1 MTTPVPDPSQVVLV
15 HLLGQTLQI
24 QGPVDKG
31 ALERAA
37 ARAESTFR
45 AMEQACALHWGHPP
59 EALDTT
65 SWLLLGVLNQAH
77 QLACLEHEADRHT
90 QDLELTLSKL
100 LDDVPDDLPNASGAL
115 FQGAD

>member
-1 MTTPVPDPSQVVLV
+1 MQEGLGPTRTIHVQ
-15 HLLGQTLQI
+15 LLGHTLEL
-24 QGPVDKG
+24 QGPVDSE
-31 ALERAA
+31 ALERAV

-45 AMEQACALHWGHPP
+45 AMEEACRLHWDHPP
-59 EALDTT
+59 AALDTT

-90 QDLELTLSKL
+90 QNLELTLSKL
-100 LDDVPDDLPNASGAL
+100 LDDVPDDLPSASGPL